1 MRKAVAIIVLLLLVV
16 AGLWLSFSYMVT
28 PTRNQSSGTIVNVSE
43 AGKTVLTW
51 DLYLLHGSTDVG
63 EKQSERF
70 SIEPGKGLVEQAQR
84 AEESG
89 ERVSITYSTLR
100 WWSCWGWRYNVCDV
114 VTQIRTARTM
124 SESR

>member
-1 MRKAVAIIVLLLLVV
+1 VGKLITAAVVLVLAI
-16 AGLWLSFSYMVT
+16 GWFSYSYMVT

-70 SIEPGKGLVEQAQR
+70 SIEPGKGLVELARR
-84 AEESG
+84 AEETG
-89 ERVSITYSTLR
+89 ERVTVTYSTLR

-114 VTQIRTARTM
+114 VTQIRTARSM
-124 SESR
+124 MEAK